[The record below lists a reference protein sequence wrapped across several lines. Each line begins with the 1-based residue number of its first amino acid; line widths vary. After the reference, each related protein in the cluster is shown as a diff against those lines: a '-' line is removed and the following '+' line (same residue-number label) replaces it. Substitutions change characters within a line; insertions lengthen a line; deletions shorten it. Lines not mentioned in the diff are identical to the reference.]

1 MAELKIL
8 VYANCRGR
16 APFEKWFGELDAR
29 AQAKA
34 TVALDSLKRGN
45 ISNVSGVGDSVF
57 ELKLDWGPGYRL
69 YFGRDG
75 DRIIILLLGGTKKRQ
90 KSRYRFGQE
99 LLARLQVAQAGAAKM
114 KDEAQCHLHPQRQR
128 FGQGSRRGR
137 PRLPLGAVSGSGAD
151 QARRRRRC
159 RQIGAH
165 ATSSTPRSASSASE
179 QATRTQAKS
188 LMRMFGRRGRP
199 TPEHLL
205 GVVSLLQKQTGVRLE
220 AAAVASAA

>member
-8 VYANCRGR
+8 VYADSRGR

-34 TVALDSLKRGN
+34 TVALDRLKRGN

-90 KSRYRFGQE
+90 SRDIASAKSFWLDYKSRKP
-99 LLARLQVAQAGAAKM
+99 AR
-114 KDEAQCHLHPQRQR
+114 PN
-128 FGQGSRRGR
+128 
-137 PRLPLGAVSGSGAD
+137 
-151 QARRRRRC
+151 
-159 RQIGAH
+159 
-165 ATSSTPRSASSASE
+165 
-179 QATRTQAKS
+179 
-188 LMRMFGRRGRP
+188 
-199 TPEHLL
+199 
-205 GVVSLLQKQTGVRLE
+205 
-220 AAAVASAA
+220 